1 MSVETIDK
9 ISQWLTL
16 LTLIAALVG
25 TFLIVGTAAI
35 QSLRNRV
42 VRWDMLL
49 YVLVIL
55 WSLPWGIRNYGP
67 ELTDASIDLML
78 SLAEKRPAMESAI
91 REFIGN
97 DVATDGG
104 SNVTVPTAVFTSTP
118 LPTMEN
124 QTDFDATATAYFG
137 DFPTALPAQS
147 TATPIPTATPRP
159 MIEPT
164 WTDYQHQTNGTP
176 EPTVFLCRTVED
188 VAAGCVPAT
197 STPGN

>member
-1 MSVETIDK
+1 MNPETIDK

-25 TFLIVGTAAI
+25 TFVIVGTAAI

-49 YVLVIL
+49 YVIVIL

-78 SLAEKRPAMESAI
+78 SLAAKRPAMESAI

-97 DVATDGG
+97 DLSSDSGDV
-104 SNVTVPTAVFTSTP
+104 NVVVPTAVYTSTP
-118 LPTMEN
+118 FPTPH
-124 QTDFDATATAYFG
+124 TDFAATATAYFG
-137 DFPTALPAQS
+137 EFPTALPAS
-147 TATPIPTATPRP
+147 TPTPTWSLEDFEAAATVNAAGNPTPR
-159 MIEPT
+159 
-164 WTDYQHQTNGTP
+164 
-176 EPTVFLCRTVED
+176 PTVFLCRSAED
-188 VAAGCVPAT
+188 VAKGCQPPT
-197 STPGN
+197 PEPGN

>member
-1 MSVETIDK
+1 MAPETIDK

-78 SLAEKRPAMESAI
+78 SLAEKRPEMERAI

-118 LPTMEN
+118 LPTIAN
-124 QTDFDATATAYFG
+124 QTDFDATATAYF
-137 DFPTALPAQS
+137 FPTALPAQP
-147 TATPIPTATPRP
+147 TATPMPTETPRP

-188 VAAGCVPAT
+188 VTAGCVPPT
-197 STPGN
+197 LTPGN

>member
-1 MSVETIDK
+1 MAPETIDK

-16 LTLIAALVG
+16 FTLIAALVG

-104 SNVTVPTAVFTSTP
+104 SNVTVPTAVFTATP
-118 LPTMEN
+118 LPTIAN

-137 DFPTALPAQS
+137 DFPTALPA
-147 TATPIPTATPRP
+147 ATPMPTETPRP

>member
-1 MSVETIDK
+1 MNPETIDK

-25 TFLIVGTAAI
+25 TFVIVGTAAI

-49 YVLVIL
+49 YVIVIL

-78 SLAEKRPAMESAI
+78 SLAAKRPAMESAI

-97 DVATDGG
+97 DLSPDSGDVD
-104 SNVTVPTAVFTSTP
+104 VVVPTAVYTSTP
-118 LPTMEN
+118 FPTPH
-124 QTDFDATATAYFG
+124 TDFAATATAYFG
-137 DFPTALPAQS
+137 EMPTALPAI
-147 TATPIPTATPRP
+147 TPTPTETPRP

-176 EPTVFLCRTVED
+176 EPTLFLCYTVED
-188 VAAGCVPAT
+188 VVAGC
-197 STPGN
+197 TPRTPEPGS

>member
-78 SLAEKRPAMESAI
+78 SLAAKRPAMESAI

-104 SNVTVPTAVFTSTP
+104 SNVTVPTAVFASTP
-118 LPTMEN
+118 VPLPAFTPPPNMFEL
-124 QTDFDATATAYFG
+124 TATAYFG
-137 DFPTALPAQS
+137 DFPTALPVQPI
-147 TATPIPTATPRP
+147 ATPMPTETPRP

-164 WTDYQHQTNGTP
+164 RTAVP
-176 EPTVFLCRTVED
+176 SPTVC
-188 VAAGCVPAT
+188 VAVQTGDLERGCVPPT
-197 STPGN
+197 PVPGN